1 VPALQVQVQGGM
13 TDLLHGPW
21 LLEEYHKRKGT
32 NGYTFLSTFAGGGGS
47 SMGWG
52 LAGFEPVGAV
62 EIDPKMAEC
71 YRTNLGGTV
80 FVEGIAEFTKRD
92 LSDIR
97 GELDVLD
104 GSPPC
109 SVFSAA
115 GRREKKWGKAHKF
128 AEGQTTQVLDDLFF
142 QWIDLVN
149 VLRPK
154 VAVAENV
161 KGLIQGNA
169 KGYVLE
175 IFNALHAAGYQVQLF
190 LLNAAR
196 MGVPQRR
203 ERVFF
208 VARRINLQWQ
218 DLALEFDEPEI
229 PIAAALEGANEN
241 GLQLTG
247 VQRQRWEQTKPGRL
261 LVEGSVFAGR
271 RAAADKPAST
281 QTATA
286 PLLHWDEPRMLS
298 DTHAGLWAEC
308 ETGKPLSTVH
318 PKGHLWNG
326 KKSDPEKPS
335 HTLASGPG
343 PMHWD
348 EPRWF
353 NAAECVRVQS
363 FPEDYNFC
371 TQKGY
376 YVCGM
381 SVPPL
386 MMQRLALQIAAQWFG
401 L

>member
-1 VPALQVQVQGGM
+1 MSELI
-13 TDLLHGPW
+13 TGPW
-21 LLEEYHKRKGT
+21 YLEEYHRRKGS
-32 NGYTFLSTFAGGGGS
+32 NGLTFLSTFSGGGGS

-52 LAGFEPVGAV
+52 LAGYEPVGAV

-71 YRTNLGGTV
+71 YRKNLGGTV
-80 FVEGIAEFTKRD
+80 FVEGVQDFAARD
-92 LSDIR
+92 LADMR

-115 GRREKKWGKAHKF
+115 GHREKKWGTKHKF
-128 AEGQTTQVLDDLFF
+128 AEGQAVQVLDDLFF
-142 QWIDLVN
+142 QWIDIVDKLQ
-149 VLRPK
+149 PK

-175 IFNALHAAGYQVQLF
+175 ISNALNAAGYQVQLF

-208 VARRINLQWQ
+208 VARRADLQWQ
-218 DLALEFDEPEI
+218 DLVLEFDAPEI
-229 PIAAALEGANEN
+229 PIAVALEGANEN

-286 PLLHWDEPRMLS
+286 PLLHWEKPRMLS
-298 DTHAGLWAEC
+298 SEHAKFWALC
-308 ETGKPLSTVH
+308 KPGQELREVH
-318 PKGHLWNG
+318 PKKHLW
-326 KKSDPEKPS
+326 SYTRTDPKKPS
-335 HTLASGPG
+335 CTLDATTP
-343 PMHWD
+343 PIRWN
-348 EPRWF
+348 EPRLF
-353 NAAECVRVQS
+353 ATAECVRVQT
-363 FPEDYNFC
+363 FPDDYDFC
-371 TQKGY
+371 QKKGH

-381 SVPPL
+381 SVPPF
-386 MMQRLALQIAAQWFG
+386 MMQRLALQIYEQWFSG
-401 L
+401 